1 MFPIFIRFFFTRYND
16 DDDDDDDD
24 DNIHIDDDDNDDDI
38 VVHDVI
44 QTFRSNTEAEA
55 TCCFLFSKIEC

>member
-1 MFPIFIRFFFTRYND
+1 MMIYDDDDND
-16 DDDDDDDD
+16 DDDDN
-24 DNIHIDDDDNDDDI
+24 NIHIDDDDNDDDI